1 MIARLTGMLAE
12 KLPASIIIETSGLG
26 FEVLISSRTFEK
38 LPTEGETVSLDIHT
52 HVREDDIKLVGFL
65 NPGEKALFLKLL
77 QVSGISIKTALSA
90 LSIYSVEEL
99 KRIIISREVDL
110 IQRIPGIGKKL
121 AERMI
126 VELKDKFEEGSIE
139 GLYGGVF
146 IENKKVSEIRQALKI
161 LGYNNAEIND
171 ALKKVD
177 IDTMIDKKTED
188 ILKLVL
194 KEM

>member
-171 ALKKVD
+171 TLKKVD

>member
-1 MIARLTGMLAE
+1 MIARLTGILAE

-90 LSIYSVEEL
+90 LSIYSVKEL

>member
-126 VELKDKFEEGSIE
+126 VELKDKFEEGAIE